1 MRRGK
6 QGGEGGGEGGDD
18 EKVKGRRKTKE
29 SKDDTRRRIKYLI
42 YEQASL
48 INMAA

>member
-6 QGGEGGGEGGDD
+6 QGGEGGGDD
-18 EKVKGRRKTKE
+18 EKVKGRSQTKE
-29 SKDDTRRRIKYLI
+29 SKDEIRRRIKYLI